1 MSTPTSRRE
10 SHAGGGGSAPTSQR
24 ESHAGGAAVA
34 DVETQ
39 ARAAREAARVLH
51 HASDETRRA
60 ALAAIAAAIRSDAPA
75 ILDANGR
82 DRASLR
88 DRPPAFRDRLT
99 LTPDRVEH
107 LARALEDIAGLRD
120 PVGTVIDVRP
130 RPNGMEVR
138 RVRVPI
144 GVVAM
149 IYESRPNVTVDAAGL
164 CLRSGNAVI
173 LRGGA
178 ESRYSDEALG
188 GAITAGLRAAGL
200 PEAAVTL
207 LARRDYDAIRDLVR
221 LDGLVDLVIPRG
233 GPALIRLVIEHARV
247 PVLKH
252 DRGVTHIFVDRD
264 ADVEMA
270 VRLIVNA
277 KTNRPSTCNALEKV
291 LVDAPVAARIV
302 PPLVAALRAAGV
314 EVRGDAETRRWA
326 EDVTPATDEDWDA
339 EYLDLILAVRVVEG
353 LEAALEQIR
362 RHGTGLA
369 DAIVTRDRARAERFV
384 REVDSAAVLVNAS
397 TRLVDGGEFGFG
409 AEVGIST
416 NRLHARGPMGLEDL
430 TTTKWIVWGSGQ
442 IRT

>member
-1 MSTPTSRRE
+1 MST
-10 SHAGGGGSAPTSQR
+10 AIIG
-24 ESHAGGAAVA
+24 
-34 DVETQ
+34 VEAQ
-39 ARAAREAARVLH
+39 ARAARAAARTLH
-51 HASDETRRA
+51 SASDDTRRA
-60 ALAAIAAAIRSDAPA
+60 ALAAIAASIRSAAPR
-75 ILDANGR
+75 ILDANTR
-82 DRASLR
+82 DLASLR
-88 DRPPAFRDRLT
+88 DRPAAFRDRLS
-99 LTPDRVEH
+99 LTPPRVEQ
-107 LARALEDIAGLRD
+107 LARALEEIAALPD
-120 PVGTVIDVRP
+120 PLGAALEVRT

-164 CLRSGNAVI
+164 GLRSGNAVI

-188 GAITAGLRAAGL
+188 AAIAAGLRAAGL

-207 LARRDYDAIRDLVR
+207 LARRDYDAITELVR

-233 GPALIRLVIEHARV
+233 GPALIRRVTEHARV

-252 DRGVTHIFVDRD
+252 DRGVTHLFIDRD

-270 VRLIVNA
+270 VRLAVNA

-291 LVDAPVAARIV
+291 LVDAPAAPAVV
-302 PPLVAALRAAGV
+302 PPLVSALRAAGV
-314 EVRGDAETRRWA
+314 EVRGDAETRRFA
-326 EDVTPATDEDWDA
+326 SGVAAATEDDWDA
-339 EYLDLILAVRVVEG
+339 EYLDLVLAIRVVDG
-353 LEAALEQIR
+353 FDAAVEHIR
-362 RHGTGLA
+362 RYGTGLA
-369 DAIVTRDRARAERFV
+369 DGIVTRNRVRAERFV

-397 TRLVDGGEFGFG
+397 TRLVDGGEFGLG

-416 NRLHARGPMGLEDL
+416 NRLHARGPMGLADL

-442 IRT
+442 VRS

>member
-1 MSTPTSRRE
+1 MST
-10 SHAGGGGSAPTSQR
+10 
-24 ESHAGGAAVA
+24 AVV

-39 ARAAREAARVLH
+39 ARAAREAARRLH
-51 HASDETRRA
+51 HASDETRRS
-60 ALAAIAAAIRSDAPA
+60 ALAATAASIRSGARV
-75 ILDANGR
+75 ILDANAQ
-82 DRASLR
+82 DLAALR

-99 LTPDRVEH
+99 LTPDRVER
-107 LARALEDIAGLRD
+107 LARAVEEIAALPDPLGLR
-120 PVGTVIDVRP
+120 PGEVRP

-149 IYESRPNVTVDAAGL
+149 IYESRPNVTVDAAAL
-164 CLRSGNAVI
+164 CLRAGNAVI

-178 ESRYSDEALG
+178 ESRHSDEALG
-188 GAITAGLRAAGL
+188 RAISAALRAADL

-233 GPALIRLVIEHARV
+233 GPALIRLVAEHARV

-252 DRGVTHIFVDRD
+252 DRGVTHMFVDRD

-291 LVDAPVAARIV
+291 LVDAPAAARV
-302 PPLVAALRAAGV
+302 LPPLVAALRAAGV

-326 EDVTPATDEDWDA
+326 GDVAPATDHDWDA
-339 EYLDLILAVRVVEG
+339 EYLDLILAIRVVDG
-353 LEAALEQIR
+353 LDAAVEHIR

-369 DAIVTRDRARAERFV
+369 DAIVTRDRGRAERFV

-397 TRLVDGGEFGFG
+397 TRLVDGGEFGLG

-442 IRT
+442 IRA